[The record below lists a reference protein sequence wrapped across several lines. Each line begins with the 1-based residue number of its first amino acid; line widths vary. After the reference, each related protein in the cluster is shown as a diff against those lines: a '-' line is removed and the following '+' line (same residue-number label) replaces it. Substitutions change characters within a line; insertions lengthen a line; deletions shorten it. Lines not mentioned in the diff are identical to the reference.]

1 MNRLIFNYP
10 CNVEPTPKSAQLVVD
25 GRTFF
30 ASIDLGFWIT
40 RRSRV
45 QLIGVDL
52 PEAKPGQAVGSEDAV
67 KFERAKKCLAL
78 ALYGP
83 AALEDRPVTGQL
95 PPGRR
100 IIVAPMRPN
109 EHGRVVARAY
119 LQVARN
125 NILYSN
131 LCNSVAGFN
140 FLDVN
145 AYINFL
151 GNWGWD
157 LAKAREIHDGF
168 EVLDCTLG

>member
-1 MNRLIFNYP
+1 MNRLIYNYP
-10 CNVEPTPKSAQLVVD
+10 CNVHPTPKSSQLVVD

-30 ASIDLGFWIT
+30 GEIDLGLWIV

-52 PEAKPGQAVGSEDAV
+52 PEAKPGQAASSDDAQ
-67 KFERAKKCLAL
+67 KAERAKKCLSL

-83 AALEDRPVTGQL
+83 AGLEDVKPTGVPPV
-95 PPGRR
+95 GRR

-109 EHGRVVARAY
+109 EHGRVVARVY
-119 LQVARN
+119 LQVARTYA
-125 NILYSN
+125 LYSN
-131 LCNSVAGFN
+131 LTSSIAGFS

-145 AYINFL
+145 AFMNFL

-157 LAKAREIHDGF
+157 LNKAREIHDSYQ
-168 EVLDCTLG
+168 VMDCSIG